1 MLKIIREILLK
12 IVNDIDT
19 GNSNLSPEECE
30 EVIEYLSGITNKN
43 EKLSKYQ
50 ACKYFKIAKRF
61 LCDDCRQK
69 LVIEIKE
76 IDKKD

>member
-19 GNSNLSPEECE
+19 GNSNL
-30 EVIEYLSGITNKN
+30 
-43 EKLSKYQ
+43 
-50 ACKYFKIAKRF
+50 KIAKRF

>member
-1 MLKIIREILLK
+1 MAEEKTYVFGEGAGNNGILSLL
-12 IVNDIDT
+12 
-19 GNSNLSPEECE
+19 GPMGQSM
-30 EVIEYLSGITNKN
+30 
-43 EKLSKYQ
+43 
-50 ACKYFKIAKRF
+50 FKIAKRF